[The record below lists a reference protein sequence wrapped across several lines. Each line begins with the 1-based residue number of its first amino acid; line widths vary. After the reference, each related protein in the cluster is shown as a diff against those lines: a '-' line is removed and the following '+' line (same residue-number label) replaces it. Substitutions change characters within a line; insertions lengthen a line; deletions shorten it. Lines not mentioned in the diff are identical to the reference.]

1 MTQAR
6 RILVPPAY
14 RPLRDADAVFEL
26 LREQAAQMHGS
37 TGGVIEAEVERAP
50 GPGDRLT
57 LKFTLL
63 VPAMD
68 GYRYNLFR
76 VIKGLDDF
84 PVELVHGDQRATLA
98 TMPEL
103 EAALLELFASAA
115 TKATIGKLITLAEA
129 QS

>member
-14 RPLRDADAVFEL
+14 SPHSDADAVFEL
-26 LREQAAQMHGS
+26 LKEQAAQMHGS
-37 TGGVIEAEVERAP
+37 TSGAIEAEVERVP

-76 VIKGLDDF
+76 VVKGLDDF
-84 PVELVHGDQRATLA
+84 PVELAHGDRRTTLSS
-98 TMPEL
+98 MPEL
-103 EAALLELFASAA
+103 EAALLELFASAT
-115 TKATIGKLITLAEA
+115 TKSIIGKLITLAEA